1 MTQPKPYEK
10 RVRKPL
16 AIVNPDTQ
24 EVINV
29 QPDAPASAASETASD
44 AASSQGEAESEAKTE
59 PDELEN
65 NNADL
70 AEDMA
75 KLSLDKSEESKTA
88 EDSIPKASEASE
100 VVNVEAVAEKQP
112 SVEPPVVEKPELIHS
127 EKASNDS
134 KPVLEQHNENSL
146 DDGKSKSKNKKDAS
160 EHRPVAKVE
169 TPEASEKVEAKESTP
184 PVASTAASTPAAPTE
199 VVVNAV
205 QNDITSPAPEV
216 VDGNSLSSAN
226 EKQNHVEVNHV
237 GSPDNGDEDT
247 SSSPPE
253 VIEAVENGT
262 ASSSANNSNS
272 ASKSSSLIKL
282 KYNYPEEQWSPINL
296 EGKKTI

>member
-1 MTQPKPYEK
+1 MQGVPGVQGVQGVQLFPQQFPPGTYGTAPYQISTGYTQPPPSMPNQPGAGHPRPQTPPTQPGLGGPHPAMNPMMPPHYLNANAGGPHSLPPNTHSQPPPPHMQPQHGGIPPAVSIQQTQIHSMTQPKPYEK

-100 VVNVEAVAEKQP
+100 VVTVEAVAEKQP

-146 DDGKSKSKNKKDAS
+146 DDGKF
-160 EHRPVAKVE
+160 
-169 TPEASEKVEAKESTP
+169 T
-184 PVASTAASTPAAPTE
+184 
-199 VVVNAV
+199 
-205 QNDITSPAPEV
+205 
-216 VDGNSLSSAN
+216 
-226 EKQNHVEVNHV
+226 
-237 GSPDNGDEDT
+237 
-247 SSSPPE
+247 
-253 VIEAVENGT
+253 
-262 ASSSANNSNS
+262 
-272 ASKSSSLIKL
+272 
-282 KYNYPEEQWSPINL
+282 Y
-296 EGKKTI
+296 